1 MEKVYNNPTK
11 EYRRV
16 IVCRPNAQF
25 DDDIG
30 FLPGD
35 ENEKIAPLMRPI
47 IDNLE
52 QILDSDESKR
62 YEDEDELTDK
72 VAEVFERGSS
82 VQKHSILSADV
93 PLQRHI

>member
-1 MEKVYNNPTK
+1 M
-11 EYRRV
+11 

-35 ENEKIAPLMRPI
+35 ENEKIVPLMRPI

-72 VAEVFERGSS
+72 VAGS
-82 VQKHSILSADV
+82 I
-93 PLQRHI
+93 